1 WRRWRRRP
9 GRRGGVGGGA
19 HWRVAS
25 PAPTFLVTALALAA
39 CASPAPP
46 PPTPAPTSTPVPQ
59 QSPTIAATPR
69 ATLDPALQSS
79 EIEDAFLANV
89 DDAIAGAN
97 DLTALPCE
105 DMVLVMQNNPTA
117 LPSLRGYAAALKRL
131 GAQQAALDTQN
142 VRIALEDLDQSMS
155 QLEAALTQCGITQR

>member
-1 WRRWRRRP
+1 MPVRVPPRP
-9 GRRGGVGGGA
+9 REGVAGGA
-19 HWRVAS
+19 LRRIAS
-25 PAPTFLVTALALAA
+25 SAATFLVIALALAA

-46 PPTPAPTSTPVPQ
+46 PTPTPAPTSTPQPQ
-59 QSPTIAATPR
+59 PSPTVAATPR

-105 DMVLVMQNNPTA
+105 DMMLVVQNNPTA
-117 LPSLRGYAAALKRL
+117 VPSLRGYAAALKRL
-131 GAQQAALDTQN
+131 GGQQAALDTQN
-142 VRIALEDLDQSMS
+142 VRTALEDLDQSMS
-155 QLEAALTQCGITQR
+155 QLDAALTQCGITQR